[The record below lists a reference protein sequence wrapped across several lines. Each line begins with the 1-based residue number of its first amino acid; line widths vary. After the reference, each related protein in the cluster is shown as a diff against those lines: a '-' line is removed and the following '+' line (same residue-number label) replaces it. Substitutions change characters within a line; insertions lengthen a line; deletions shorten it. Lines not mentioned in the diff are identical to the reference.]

1 MADRSFHVG
10 AQRSGVNSEGHPI
23 DQSTNTRKDE
33 ELRTRPE
40 EFFIQVVELLT
51 KPCLPPTLS
60 HTYRYGL
67 TKRLLLNKIQSFV
80 PSSGWSELQHFV
92 TDITATRSCAAA
104 GERRLLVYS
113 IISSRRK
120 ETCSVAADL
129 SVIGNWHGTSSR
141 TRRKPASSCVGAERE
156 TFQTPNFSPFCSR

>member
-1 MADRSFHVG
+1 MAGRSFHVG

-51 KPCLPPTLS
+51 KACLPPTLS
-60 HTYRYGL
+60 HTYRYWL
-67 TKRLLLNKIQSFV
+67 TKRLLLLNKIQSFV
-80 PSSGWSELQHFV
+80 PSSGSNELQHFV

-120 ETCSVAADL
+120 ESCSVAA
-129 SVIGNWHGTSSR
+129 V
-141 TRRKPASSCVGAERE
+141 C
-156 TFQTPNFSPFCSR
+156 